1 MLIGCDRFR
10 SANIT
15 LYPFRV
21 SPMIVRPKQHWLR
34 LIFVWHGSVLHKILF
49 RLLLNFSMA
58 VVAVLGMAQFQ
69 AWGLHLST
77 APFSL
82 IGIAL
87 AIFLGFRNSASY
99 DRFWEA
105 RKLWGMLLVTARSLL
120 RQAQTLTGRRPDDP
134 AVREFTALL
143 IAFAYQLKHQL
154 RQTSPQADL
163 ERLLPPALAQRLT
176 KASYPCV
183 LLLREMGQWVQAQHA
198 AGRLSD
204 IRVQAMD
211 GNLNELTAYHGGCER
226 LASTPIPYAYSVL
239 LHRTVYVYC
248 TLLPFSLLDSAGVLT
263 PLISVFISYA
273 FMALDAI
280 ASELEEPF
288 GIEPNDLALDAM
300 CITIERSLLELD
312 DADQLPQPHQPTE
325 DHVLT

>member
-1 MLIGCDRFR
+1 
-10 SANIT
+10 
-15 LYPFRV
+15 
-21 SPMIVRPKQHWLR
+21 MIVRPRQHWLR
-34 LIFVWHGSVLHKILF
+34 LVFVWHGSVLHKILF
-49 RLLLNFSMA
+49 RLLLNFVMA
-58 VVAVLGMAQFQ
+58 VVAVLGMSQFA

-134 AVREFTALL
+134 VVCEFAALL
-143 IAFAYQLKHQL
+143 MAFAYQLKHQL
-154 RQTSPQADL
+154 RHTPAQADL
-163 ERLLPPALAQRLT
+163 ERLLPSQLAQRMVH
-176 KASYPCV
+176 AAYPCV
-183 LLLREMGQWVQAQHA
+183 LLLREMGQWLQAQHE

-204 IRVQAMD
+204 IRMQAMD
-211 GNLNELTAYHGGCER
+211 RNLDELTAYHGGCER

-239 LHRTVYVYC
+239 LHRTVYIYC

-280 ASELEEPF
+280 ASELEDPF
-288 GIEPNDLALDAM
+288 GTEPNDLALDAM
-300 CITIERSLLELD
+300 CITIERSLLEMED
-312 DADQLPQPHQPTE
+312 VEQLPQPHRPNA

>member
-1 MLIGCDRFR
+1 
-10 SANIT
+10 
-15 LYPFRV
+15 
-21 SPMIVRPKQHWLR
+21 MIVRPKLHWFR
-34 LIFVWHGSVLHKILF
+34 LVFVWHGSVLHSILL
-49 RLLLNFSMA
+49 RLLLNLAMSI
-58 VVAVLGMAQFQ
+58 VAVLCIPKFD

-87 AIFLGFRNSASY
+87 AIFLSFRNNVSY

-120 RQAQTLTGRRPDDP
+120 RQAQTLTARGPHDP
-134 AVREFTALL
+134 AVHELTALL
-143 IAFAYQLKHQL
+143 VAFAYALKHQL
-154 RQTSPQADL
+154 RHTSGEAEL
-163 ERLLPPALAQRLT
+163 ARLLPPPLAQRLAT
-176 KASYPCV
+176 AQYPCV
-183 LLLREMGQWVQAQHA
+183 LLLREMGQWVQAQST

-204 IRVQAMD
+204 VRLQAMD
-211 GNLNELTAYHGGCER
+211 HNLNELTAYHGGCER
-226 LASTPIPYAYSVL
+226 IASTPIPYAYSVL

-248 TLLPFSLLDSAGVLT
+248 TLLPFSLLSAVGVLT

-288 GIEPNDLALDAM
+288 GTEPNDLALDAL
-300 CITIERSLLELD
+300 CITIERTLLEMNDVADLPPARRP
-312 DADQLPQPHQPTE
+312 DAHY
-325 DHVLT
+325 VLT

>member
-1 MLIGCDRFR
+1 MG
-10 SANIT
+10 SANIA
-15 LYPFRV
+15 LYPFRI
-21 SPMIVRPKQHWLR
+21 SPMIVRPRQHWLR
-34 LIFVWHGSVLHKILF
+34 LIFVWHGSVLHKILV
-49 RLLLNFSMA
+49 RLLLNFAMA
-58 VVAVLGMAQFQ
+58 VLAVLGMSQFQ

-134 AVREFTALL
+134 AVREFAALL

-154 RQTSPQADL
+154 RQTAARPDL
-163 ERLLPPALAQRLT
+163 ERLLPPALAGRLGQ
-176 KASYPCV
+176 ASYPCV
-183 LLLREMGQWVQAQHA
+183 LLLREMGLWLQAQHA
-198 AGRLSD
+198 AGWLSD
-204 IRVQAMD
+204 IRWQAMD
-211 GNLNELTAYHGGCER
+211 ANLNELTACHGGCER

-263 PLISVFISYA
+263 PLISVFIAYA

-300 CITIERSLLELD
+300 CVTIERSLLELD
-312 DADQLPQPHQPTE
+312 DAEQLPQPHQPTE

>member
-1 MLIGCDRFR
+1 
-10 SANIT
+10 
-15 LYPFRV
+15 
-21 SPMIVRPKQHWLR
+21 MIVRPKQHWLR
-34 LIFVWHGSVLHKILF
+34 LIFVWHGSVLHQILF
-49 RLLLNFSMA
+49 RLLLNFAMA
-58 VVAVLGMAQFQ
+58 VVAVLGMSQFA
-69 AWGLHLST
+69 AWGLHMST

-87 AIFLGFRNSASY
+87 AIFLGFRNSVSY

-134 AVREFTALL
+134 AVREFAALL

-154 RQTSPQADL
+154 RHTPAQADL
-163 ERLLPPALAQRLT
+163 VRLLPPALVQRLDQ
-176 KASYPCV
+176 ASYPCV
-183 LLLREMGQWVQAQHA
+183 LLLREMGLWLQAQHA
-198 AGRLSD
+198 SGHLSD
-204 IRVQAMD
+204 IRWQAMD
-211 GNLNELTAYHGGCER
+211 ANLNELTAYHGGCER

-248 TLLPFSLLDSAGVLT
+248 TLLPFSLLDSVGVLT

-288 GIEPNDLALDAM
+288 GTEPNDLALDAI

-312 DADQLPQPHQPTE
+312 DIAPLPQPHQPTE